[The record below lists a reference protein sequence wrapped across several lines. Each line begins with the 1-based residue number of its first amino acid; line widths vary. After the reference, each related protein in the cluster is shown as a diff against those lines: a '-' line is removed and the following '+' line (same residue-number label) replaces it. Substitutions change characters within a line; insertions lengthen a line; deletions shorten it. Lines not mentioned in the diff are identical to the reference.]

1 MADQP
6 FDNPGQSVWER
17 LRQLLHRL
25 RLWWR
30 EDSGGLAERA
40 KQIFDTTSDQV
51 LQRAEET
58 RRAVKLRM
66 AIMDVEHN
74 LNRLYAQIG
83 KLSCDAA
90 PEESEG
96 IPIRGDLA
104 DKLSLAR
111 EYRQRLAA
119 LREEQ
124 REQTP

>member
-6 FDNPGQSVWER
+6 FDNPKQRMWDRMRQARNR
-17 LRQLLHRL
+17 LG
-25 RLWWR
+25 LWWR

-51 LQRAEET
+51 LQRAEDT

-90 PEESEG
+90 PEDSEE

-111 EYRQRLAA
+111 EYRQRLAT

-124 REQTP
+124 RVQTT

>member
-6 FDNPGQSVWER
+6 FDNPRQTLGER

-25 RLWWR
+25 GVWWR
-30 EDSGGLAERA
+30 QDSGGLAERA

-90 PEESEG
+90 PEDSEE

-111 EYRQRLAA
+111 EYRARLAA

>member
-6 FDNPGQSVWER
+6 FDNPRQSLGER
-17 LRQLLHRL
+17 LRKLPQRL
-25 RLWWR
+25 GSWWR

-90 PEESEG
+90 PEESEE

-104 DKLSLAR
+104 EKLSLAR
-111 EYRQRLAA
+111 EYRERLAS

-124 REQTP
+124 REQTS